1 MKNRANKDFQA
12 LKSQCI
18 LLEGDFKDMTQKIK
32 TMEDRVSGTQNREV
46 AQDIENKISGTRL
59 MHEENQEMREKLEFL
74 KKKIEINEQLK
85 NIDLEELK
93 LIAKSNIVMNNNI
106 NDLISKWE
114 FLQEK
119 KPSR

>member
-1 MKNRANKDFQA
+1 
-12 LKSQCI
+12 
-18 LLEGDFKDMTQKIK
+18 MTVKIK
-32 TMEDRVSGTQNREV
+32 TMEDRVSCIQNKEV
-46 AQDIENKISGTRL
+46 AQDIENKISGTRM
-59 MHEENQEMREKLEFL
+59 MHQENQEMREKLEFL

-106 NDLISKWE
+106 NDLITKWE